1 MVTVPFVVSS
11 KVGDN
16 KGEYPDWSGT
26 AVVCIITFFIVLV
39 YFTLNEVARDL
50 EDPYNHDPNELALV
64 IMQRNFN
71 SRIQALTN
79 EKGYEV
85 ERGLMDL
92 DHRLYSS
99 RQAGALIQD
108 MFSRVS
114 SKVEAIEADI
124 TRIRRNSEA
133 CPPNLSD
140 IAVEADMELGVVNEA
155 TPAEA
160 ESTQGSGL
168 DRVGLGKEHQL

>member
-1 MVTVPFVVSS
+1 
-11 KVGDN
+11 
-16 KGEYPDWSGT
+16 
-26 AVVCIITFFIVLV
+26 
-39 YFTLNEVARDL
+39 
-50 EDPYNHDPNELALV
+50 
-64 IMQRNFN
+64 
-71 SRIQALTN
+71 
-79 EKGYEV
+79 
-85 ERGLMDL
+85 MDL

-140 IAVEADMELGVVNEA
+140 IAVEADVELGVVNEA